1 MCLLQ
6 LILLNEATLVL
17 VNDAKGLN
25 DVIFGFAS
33 KADLSK
39 ETFVVE
45 RVSRCKKRSDYLIS
59 RQPRAAFPDCHSI
72 HTQILTSTAL
82 IYSALI

>member
-6 LILLNEATLVL
+6 LFLLDVATMVL
-17 VNDAKGLN
+17 VNDAKGLSY
-25 DVIFGFAS
+25 VIFGFAS

-45 RVSRCKKRSDYLIS
+45 RVSRCNKRSDYLIS
-59 RQPRAAFPDCHSI
+59 RQPSKAFPVCHSI
-72 HTQILTSTAL
+72 HTQILTSSAL
-82 IYSALI
+82 IYAATV

>member
-6 LILLNEATLVL
+6 LILLNVATLVL
-17 VNDAKGLN
+17 VNDAKGLSN
-25 DVIFGFAS
+25 VIFGFAS

-45 RVSRCKKRSDYLIS
+45 RVSRYKKRNDYLIS
-59 RQPRAAFPDCHSI
+59 RQPSEAFPVI
-72 HTQILTSTAL
+72 QFIPK
-82 IYSALI
+82 Y

>member
-6 LILLNEATLVL
+6 LILLDEATLVL
-17 VNDAKGLN
+17 VNDAKGLS
-25 DVIFGFAS
+25 DVLFGFAS

-45 RVSRCKKRSDYLIS
+45 RVSRCKKRSNYLIS
-59 RQPRAAFPDCHSI
+59 RQLSECHSI
-72 HTQILTSTAL
+72 HTQMLTNPAL
-82 IYSALI
+82 IYAAAV